1 MACEL
6 YTFDLC
12 SRFHVA
18 YDTHDMCATCRHKE
32 GHQECT
38 RDLNCQ
44 YCTNWSD
51 IEWSLYEHNLQQK
64 GYRRQKKLDKTQL
77 QFLWKTPWQLA
88 LKILKTRQQRN
99 RRWKIPEVSLSLL
112 TKSRPKGLLSRGIW
126 TMRCHQHLPGGWRE
140 MVIGVTRTGIAVAI
154 GVRMIPTRKDIFTN
168 GHQVP
173 EAARETWLVRA
184 PHGAVIPLNPKLT
197 VQLESL
203 PPGTGLPGTKVQLE
217 SAHHG
222 AGLPLTEAQLDLV
235 PHGTGLPW
243 ARVQL
248 EPTPHGAGL
257 PRTIQL
263 ESFPEG
269 TGLPQTNTLDT
280 VPPGAKRPRVGLLLE
295 PCPLG
300 TGPLRTGLQAIG
312 LPPPA
317 RKVLLPWSPVEL
329 ELTLRLL
336 PTVREPFPL
345 GIGPPLTILETSPRD
360 PSPSGVEVTADA
372 SPAGAGSLQNWSA
385 VYCPD
390 CLPGGRIFQVK
401 TPSAYTVTA
410 TNRADT
416 ADRGSSVAGRTVRL
430 KPAVWTDQAD
440 TVRVVSMATHTTG
453 DTGPQSTQLTGPL
466 QPPVQ
471 QPVTRTITLER
482 VQTEPWKLYQF
493 SLQCQ
498 FMAEIQHCPM
508 FLYRLWWVCIKSI
521 QHGNALYWHGC
532 AGPSDLAAQMGTS
545 IMQQQAQDVY
555 WIQPPQFGPLDQQ
568 MLFPG
573 LQFVQQPTAT
583 AGALSQQAQNAVTM
597 ASAMWMMMNTVL
609 QQHQRM
615 VYPGYGPGT
624 HRTPLHQNAGT
635 PRCPGGMATPRF
647 SAPASVHTMPPGTS
661 MVAAFTVFLAGKTD
675 YD

>member
-6 YTFDLC
+6 YTFDSC

-18 YDTHDMCATCRHKE
+18 YDTHDMCAPCRHKE

-44 YCTNWSD
+44 NCTNWSD
-51 IEWSLYEHNLQQK
+51 IEWSLYERNLQQK
-64 GYRRQKKLDKTQL
+64 GYRRQKKLDKMQL
-77 QFLWKTPWQLA
+77 QSLWKTPWQLA
-88 LKILKTRQQRN
+88 LKIQKTRQQRN
-99 RRWKIPEVSLSLL
+99 RRWKILEVSLSLL

-184 PHGAVIPLNPKLT
+184 PHGAVVPLNPKLT

-222 AGLPLTEAQLDLV
+222 AGLPLTEAQLELV

-336 PTVREPFPL
+336 PTVREPFSL

-385 VYCPD
+385 VSCPD
-390 CLPGGRIFQVK
+390 CLLGGRIFQVK

-416 ADRGSSVAGRTVRL
+416 ADRGSSVDWTHSTAEASRMDGSSRHCAGGL
-430 KPAVWTDQAD
+430 
-440 TVRVVSMATHTTG
+440 
-453 DTGPQSTQLTGPL
+453 
-466 QPPVQ
+466 
-471 QPVTRTITLER
+471 
-482 VQTEPWKLYQF
+482 
-493 SLQCQ
+493 
-498 FMAEIQHCPM
+498 
-508 FLYRLWWVCIKSI
+508 
-521 QHGNALYWHGC
+521 HGNAHHRRYGATVHSAHWPVAATRTAACYPDYHTGESSDWAMKTLPVQPTVSVHGGNTALPHVSVPIMVGLHKIHPAWQC
-532 AGPSDLAAQMGTS
+532 PLLTWMCWTIRLGSSDGNQHHATASAGCLLDPTTTVRSIGPADVVSRTAICAAAHSYCWCTEPAGPECCHHGVSHVNDDEYRFTTTS
-545 IMQQQAQDVY
+545 AY
-555 WIQPPQFGPLDQQ
+555 
-568 MLFPG
+568 G
-573 LQFVQQPTAT
+573 LSWLRT
-583 AGALSQQAQNAVTM
+583 
-597 ASAMWMMMNTVL
+597 WNT
-609 QQHQRM
+609 
-615 VYPGYGPGT
+615 
-624 HRTPLHQNAGT
+624 
-635 PRCPGGMATPRF
+635 
-647 SAPASVHTMPPGTS
+647 
-661 MVAAFTVFLAGKTD
+661 
-675 YD
+675 